1 MVFYTHYISNFS
13 ILNYYLNKKNT
24 SFFLYLI
31 LAVALS
37 TLQHLYLLVI
47 FDKIFEKKILGK
59 IDNK

>member
-1 MVFYTHYISNFS
+1 LKY
-13 ILNYYLNKKNT
+13 KKNA
-24 SFFLYLI
+24 SFFVYLI

-47 FDKIFEKKILGK
+47 FDKIFEKKILEK

>member
-1 MVFYTHYISNFS
+1 MFIMGYGFAMFK
-13 ILNYYLNKKNT
+13 ILFELGKNT
-24 SFFLYLI
+24 SFFVYFI
-31 LAVALS
+31 LGVASS